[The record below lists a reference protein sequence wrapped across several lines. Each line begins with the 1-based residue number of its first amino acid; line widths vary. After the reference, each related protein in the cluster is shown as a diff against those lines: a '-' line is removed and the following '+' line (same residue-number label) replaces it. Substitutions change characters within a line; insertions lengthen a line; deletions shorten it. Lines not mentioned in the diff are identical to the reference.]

1 MCQEVGQFKAN
12 ATGATFGSIT
22 IRSFD
27 SVIIPLPPLEVQ
39 QQIIDAMEEFE
50 KNKNQFL
57 NDGISIKE
65 FEKLIKE
72 KRNEVLKSYLEI
84 LAELQKLVAEI
95 EAIEAQIAANQQDI
109 NEAAAQKQAI
119 MKKYL

>member
-1 MCQEVGQFKAN
+1 MTFNQSCYGLRVNEDKIINGYLYYILKQEVSQFKAN

-27 SVIIPLPPLEVQ
+27 SVIIPLPPLEIQ

-57 NDGISIKE
+57 IDGISIKE
-65 FEKLIKE
+65 FEKLIKD
-72 KRNEVLKSYLEI
+72 KRNEVLKSYL
-84 LAELQKLVAEI
+84 
-95 EAIEAQIAANQQDI
+95 
-109 NEAAAQKQAI
+109 
-119 MKKYL
+119 